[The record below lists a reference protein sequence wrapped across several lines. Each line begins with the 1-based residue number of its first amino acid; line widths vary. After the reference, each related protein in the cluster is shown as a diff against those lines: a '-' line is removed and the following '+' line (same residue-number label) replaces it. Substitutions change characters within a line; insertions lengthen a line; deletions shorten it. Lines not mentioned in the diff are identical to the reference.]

1 MKQHKHHDRTM
12 QPLPAWMP
20 EHSQRRSGRRE
31 MNRFFRCLFIVLLSV
46 VVVASLLA
54 GLASFRPWTV
64 DWNRTIL
71 HQSLSSQAG
80 YQVHLDPDAVP
91 GVTLAPSD
99 AVYLD
104 ELVLAVEPIL
114 STRLVTSQP
123 VSGQVHSV
131 ITATLQAR
139 QADSPAVLLQ
149 TSDVLSEQDN
159 TLAGQTEHGDA
170 YSARITLD
178 PYRTQAA
185 AIQERLDESLVFEL
199 VLQFASTYTLD
210 LIGGPAS
217 LQSTASLVVPI
228 NQPVFRIE
236 RSQTD
241 APAEPQPLRQ
251 TLRYR
256 IHLSLFP
263 WLVFAIAAGL
273 ALLSLVLLLATTR
286 SQPRDRFNRRL
297 KRMKRQARGRLM
309 MIGDRTWDPA
319 WCVRVTDYPQMARTA
334 RKLKHPVFC
343 YLDTLSAWP
352 VAYFYTYYGENNYCH
367 IFTEHPEAL
376 EESLAGGQ
384 AQPEDTIEE
393 ENLSFPVLPEEDELP
408 TGGNSPEIKVSRPD
422 KQPEQPEAIQPR
434 PKPEAK
440 P

>member
-12 QPLPAWMP
+12 QTLPAWMP

-31 MNRFFRCLFIVLLSV
+31 MNRFCRRLFVVLLSV
-46 VVVASLLA
+46 LVVASLLA
-54 GLASFRPWTV
+54 GLVSFRPWTV

-71 HQSLSSQAG
+71 NQSLSSQAG

-159 TLAGQTEHGDA
+159 TLAGQTEYGDA
-170 YSARITLD
+170 YSARIALD

-185 AIQERLDESLVFEL
+185 AIQERLDEPLVFEL

-217 LQSTASLVVPI
+217 LQSSASLVVPI
-228 NQPVFRIE
+228 NQPVFRIG

-241 APAEPQPLRQ
+241 APAELQPLRQ

-309 MIGDRTWDPA
+309 MIGDRAWDPA

-343 YLDTLSAWP
+343 YLDSLSAWP

-384 AQPEDTIEE
+384 AQSEDTIEE

-408 TGGNSPEIKVSRPD
+408 TGGNSPEIKVGRPD

>member
-1 MKQHKHHDRTM
+1 MKQHKRYDRSMQTM
-12 QPLPAWMP
+12 PAWLP
-20 EHSQRRSGRRE
+20 ENNQRRSDKRQ
-31 MNRFFRCLFIVLLSV
+31 MNRACRRLFILLLAA

-54 GLASFRPWTV
+54 GLASYQPWTI
-64 DWNRTIL
+64 DWNRTVL
-71 HQSLSSQAG
+71 HQALSSQAD
-80 YQVHLDPDAVP
+80 YQVHLKPDAVP
-91 GVTLAPSD
+91 GISLAPSD

-104 ELVLAVEPIL
+104 ELVLAVEPTF

-123 VSGQVHSV
+123 VTSQVHSV

-149 TSDVLSEQDN
+149 TSDVLGEQQN
-159 TLAGQTEHGDA
+159 SLAGQTEHHDA
-170 YSARITLD
+170 YSARISLD

-185 AIQERLDESLVFEL
+185 AIQERLNESLVFEL
-199 VLQFASTYTLD
+199 LLTFTSTYTLD
-210 LIGGPAS
+210 LIGGPAT
-217 LQSTASLVVPI
+217 LQSASSLVVPI
-228 NQPVFRIE
+228 NQAVFRIE
-236 RSQTD
+236 RSQTE
-241 APAEPQPLRQ
+241 AAAELQPLRQ

-263 WLVFAIAAGL
+263 WPVFAIAAGL
-273 ALLSLVLLLATTR
+273 ALLSLVLLIVTTR
-286 SQPRDRFNRRL
+286 SRPRDQFNRRL

-309 MIGDRTWDPA
+309 MIGDRAWDPA
-319 WCVRVTDYPQMARTA
+319 WCVRVTDYTQMAKTA

-376 EESLAGGQ
+376 EERLPGGQ
-384 AQPEDTIEE
+384 TEPDEELDE
-393 ENLSFPVLPEEDELP
+393 ENISFPVLPEEDELP
-408 TGGNSPEIKVSRPD
+408 PVGNSPEIRVSRPD

>member
-12 QPLPAWMP
+12 QTLPAWMP

-31 MNRFFRCLFIVLLSV
+31 MNRFCRRLFVVLLSV
-46 VVVASLLA
+46 LVVASLLA
-54 GLASFRPWTV
+54 GLVSFRPWTV

-159 TLAGQTEHGDA
+159 TLAGQTEYGDA
-170 YSARITLD
+170 YSARIALD

-185 AIQERLDESLVFEL
+185 AIQERLDEPLVFEL

-228 NQPVFRIE
+228 NQPVFRIG

-241 APAEPQPLRQ
+241 APAELQPLRQ

-309 MIGDRTWDPA
+309 MIGDRAWDPA

-343 YLDTLSAWP
+343 YLDSLSAWP

-384 AQPEDTIEE
+384 AQSEDTIEE

-408 TGGNSPEIKVSRPD
+408 TGGNSPEIKVGRPD